1 MKARDV
7 MVSPVVTVQQSATV
21 SDTAKTL
28 VERGISAVPVVDP
41 QGKVV
46 GIVSESDLL
55 HRVEA
60 GTERRRS
67 WWLRAIA
74 ADEVLAADH
83 VKEHASKIA
92 DIMTQAVVTATPD
105 TPLHEIAMLMERHA
119 IKRVPILANGELVG
133 IVSRANL
140 VQAVASARKDLE
152 VPLSDKAIRD
162 KLLAQL
168 NGECWAHTGLLNVTV
183 TNGIVDLWG
192 FSSSDV
198 ERRAIRVTAER
209 APGVAAVN
217 DHLVTRQLR
226 AWY

>member
-7 MVSPVVTVQQSATV
+7 MVSPVVTVSQSATV
-21 SDTAKTL
+21 RDTAKTL

-67 WWLRAIA
+67 WWLRAV
-74 ADEVLAADH
+74 ADEELLAADY
-83 VKEHASKIA
+83 VKAHAGKVA
-92 DIMTQAVVTATPD
+92 DIMTHAVVTATPD
-105 TPLHEIAMLMERHA
+105 TPLHEIAMLMERRS

-140 VQAVASARKDLE
+140 VQAVASARADLE
-152 VPLSDKAIRD
+152 VPLSDKTIRD
-162 KLLAQL
+162 RLLAQL
-168 NGECWAHTGLLNVTV
+168 NGQRWAHTGWLNVTV

-192 FSSSDV
+192 FSSSDA
-198 ERRAIRVTAER
+198 ERRAIRVAAEG
-209 APGVAAVN
+209 APGVSAVN
-217 DHLVTRQLR
+217 DHLVTRELR
-226 AWY
+226 GWY